1 MSFILVSVSAVWERS
16 LFRWH
21 SIMLRKTLPLLR
33 SKNIWAVR
41 CEHELALHHTSG
53 VGKKEIY
60 LEVFQK
66 ETNTPKQK
74 KHLSTEKDP
83 AFKKC
88 ETI

>member
-1 MSFILVSVSAVWERS
+1 
-16 LFRWH
+16 
-21 SIMLRKTLPLLR
+21 MLRKTLPLLR

-41 CEHELALHHTSG
+41 CEHELALHRTTG

-74 KHLSTEKDP
+74 NTSALKRILLLKSVKPYDMTERIAVIAFMDP
-83 AFKKC
+83 VLVEF
-88 ETI
+88 